1 MWSFGH
7 CWRRGFR
14 YHDEVQCH
22 LDAGNPSFESHVNL
36 RATMVRPLN
45 CLFLVVALGASAV
58 VAAEPFRIRVLSY
71 NIHHGEGV
79 DGKLDLARIA
89 KVIRSVSPD
98 VVALQEVDDQVRR
111 SGSVKQPMELAR
123 LTNMQVVFE
132 KNIDY
137 QGGRYGNAV
146 LSRFPFVQH
155 KNVHLPLFDKGE
167 QRGVLVCE
175 LRLPSRKQPLLFLGT
190 HLDHRRKDRER
201 LASAERINAL
211 SDAYDKQPAL
221 LVGDLN
227 ATRGSDVLARF
238 QKNWQI
244 VHREELPTVPV
255 GKPNRQIDFILSRP
269 MGAWKTVEVR
279 VLEEAVA
286 SDHRALFAVLE
297 WAGTQ

>member
-1 MWSFGH
+1 
-7 CWRRGFR
+7 
-14 YHDEVQCH
+14 
-22 LDAGNPSFESHVNL
+22 
-36 RATMVRPLN
+36 MVRPIK
-45 CLFLVVALGASAV
+45 CLLLVVALGTPAV
-58 VAAEPFRIRVLSY
+58 IAAEPLRMRVLSY

-79 DGKLDLARIA
+79 DGKLDLDRIA

-98 VVALQEVDDQVRR
+98 VVALQEVDDR
-111 SGSVKQPMELAR
+111 VKRTGGVDQPAELAR

-155 KNVHLPLFDKGE
+155 RNVHLPSFDKGE

-175 LRLPSRKQPLLFLGT
+175 LRLPSRKQHLWFLGT

-211 SDAYDKQPAL
+211 SEAYEKQPAL

-227 ATRGSDVLARF
+227 ATRDSDVLARF
-238 QKNWQI
+238 QKSWQI
-244 VHREELPTVPV
+244 VHREELPTIPV
-255 GKPNRQIDFILSRP
+255 DKPQRQIDFILARP

-279 VLEEAVA
+279 VLKEAVA
-286 SDHRALFAVLE
+286 SDHRPLFAVLE
-297 WAGTQ
+297 WTGTQ

>member
-1 MWSFGH
+1 
-7 CWRRGFR
+7 
-14 YHDEVQCH
+14 
-22 LDAGNPSFESHVNL
+22 
-36 RATMVRPLN
+36 MVRRLN
-45 CLFLVVALGASAV
+45 SLLLVVALGTSVA
-58 VAAEPFRIRVLSY
+58 VAAEPFRVRVLSY
-71 NIHHGEGV
+71 NIHHAEGV
-79 DGKLDLARIA
+79 DGELDLARIA

-111 SGSVKQPMELAR
+111 SGHVKQPAELAR
-123 LTNMQVVFE
+123 LTKMHVVFE

-155 KNVHLPLFDKGE
+155 RNVHLPSFDRGE
-167 QRGVLVCE
+167 QRGVLICK
-175 LRLPSRKQPLLFLGT
+175 LRLPSRQQPLLFLGT
-190 HLDHRRKDRER
+190 HLDHRRQDRER

-211 SDAYDKQPAL
+211 SDAYAQQPAL

-227 ATRGSDVLARF
+227 ATRESAVLARF

-255 GKPNRQIDFILSRP
+255 GKPSRQIDFILARP
-269 MGAWKTVEVR
+269 AGAWKTVEVR

-297 WAGTQ
+297 WGDSQ